1 MAEKIGK
8 RTKKEFPEGISAH
21 GTDALRFTLTALA
34 STGRDISWD
43 MKRLEGYRN
52 FCNKIWNAS
61 RYVMLSVAGDEV
73 VEAAAEN
80 GTKIVI
86 TDAMKAACGAGGEE
100 AILSLA
106 DRWIISRLQFVEAEV
121 TRHLD
126 QYRFDLAA
134 HALYEF
140 IWNEYCGWY
149 LELSKPVLWDE
160 NSSEEAKRG
169 TLGTLVRVLEATM
182 RLAHPFMPF
191 ITEEIWQQVKVLAG
205 KEGDTIMLAPYPVAQ
220 DAFRDADAEADIQ
233 WLQDV
238 ITAVR
243 NIRGEKNIPP
253 SKPLDLLFKNGGDDD
268 FRRAEENQTFL
279 KKLAQL
285 ENLTWMNEGDEE
297 PMSVTQLVGDMEV
310 LIPMAGFI
318 DKDKEVE
325 RLTKSVEKLD
335 KEIERVNNKLGNPG
349 FTDKAPAAVID
360 KEKEKAA
367 GFARDIT
374 KLKDQIEKI
383 KAL

>member
-1 MAEKIGK
+1 
-8 RTKKEFPEGISAH
+8 
-21 GTDALRFTLTALA
+21 
-34 STGRDISWD
+34 
-43 MKRLEGYRN
+43 
-52 FCNKIWNAS
+52 
-61 RYVMLSVAGDEV
+61 
-73 VEAAAEN
+73 
-80 GTKIVI
+80 
-86 TDAMKAACGAGGEE
+86 MKAACGANGEE

-121 TRHLD
+121 TRQLD

-134 HALYEF
+134 QALYEF

-160 NSSEEAKRG
+160 NSSVEAKRG

-182 RLAHPFMPF
+182 RLAHPIMPF

-205 KEGDTIMLAPYPVAQ
+205 KNGETIMLAPYPVAQ
-220 DAFRDADAEADIQ
+220 DAFRDADAEADIK

-253 SKPLDLLFKNGGDDD
+253 SKPLELLFKNGGDDD

-285 ENLTWMNEGDEE
+285 ESLTWLNDGDEE

-318 DKDKEVE
+318 DKDQEVA

-349 FTDKAPAAVID
+349 FTDKAPPAVID

>member
-1 MAEKIGK
+1 
-8 RTKKEFPEGISAH
+8 
-21 GTDALRFTLTALA
+21 
-34 STGRDISWD
+34 
-43 MKRLEGYRN
+43 
-52 FCNKIWNAS
+52 
-61 RYVMLSVAGDEV
+61 
-73 VEAAAEN
+73 
-80 GTKIVI
+80 
-86 TDAMKAACGAGGEE
+86 MKAACGANGEE

-205 KEGDTIMLAPYPVAQ
+205 KSGDTIMLAPYPVAQ
-220 DAFRDADAEADIQ
+220 EAFRDADAEADIK

-318 DKDKEVE
+318 DKDQEVA
-325 RLTKSVEKLD
+325 RLIKSVEKLD

-349 FTDKAPAAVID
+349 FTDKAPAAVIE